1 MFLLLLSAIFA
12 VCLSQIYTCAHCIRS
27 TAGCLLSELAAYHC
41 CCWYNPPMIPQHPN
55 ETLGQRIARLRARR
69 SWTQERLAEQLA
81 ASRVAVSHFEMGLAL
96 PSERTIVLLAGLF
109 KLEPHELIAGTGYP
123 VAKAERLPSVACR
136 YTEVEFQLALL
147 QRDLEWASRLDAA
160 TEKDIAEM
168 WRVKLKVLA
177 EEAYDEDERMLLSR
191 AEESIRRM
199 EK

>member
-1 MFLLLLSAIFA
+1 
-12 VCLSQIYTCAHCIRS
+12 
-27 TAGCLLSELAAYHC
+27 
-41 CCWYNPPMIPQHPN
+41 MIPQHPD

-123 VAKAERLPSVACR
+123 AAKAERLPSVACR

-147 QRDLEWASRLDAA
+147 QRDLEWAGRLDAA
-160 TEKDIAEM
+160 AQKDIAEA
-168 WRVKLKVLA
+168 WHLKLETLA
-177 EEAYDEDERMLLSR
+177 EEAFDEGDRTLLCR
-191 AEESIRRM
+191 AKEWIRRM
-199 EK
+199 DK

>member
-1 MFLLLLSAIFA
+1 
-12 VCLSQIYTCAHCIRS
+12 
-27 TAGCLLSELAAYHC
+27 
-41 CCWYNPPMIPQHPN
+41 MIPQHPD

-123 VAKAERLPSVACR
+123 AAKAERLPSVACR
-136 YTEVEFQLALL
+136 YTEVELQLALL
-147 QRDLEWASRLDAA
+147 QRDLEWAGRLDAA
-160 TEKDIAEM
+160 AQKDIAEA
-168 WRVKLKVLA
+168 WRLKLETLA
-177 EEAYDEDERMLLSR
+177 EESYDEDERTLLSR
-191 AEESIRRM
+191 AEEWIQRM

>member
-1 MFLLLLSAIFA
+1 
-12 VCLSQIYTCAHCIRS
+12 
-27 TAGCLLSELAAYHC
+27 
-41 CCWYNPPMIPQHPN
+41 MIPQYPD

-123 VAKAERLPSVACR
+123 AAKAERLPSVACR
-136 YTEVEFQLALL
+136 YTEIELQLALL
-147 QRDLEWASRLDAA
+147 QRDLEWAGRLDTAA
-160 TEKDIAEM
+160 QKDIAEA
-168 WRVKLKVLA
+168 WRLKLETLA
-177 EEAYDEDERMLLSR
+177 EEAYDEGERTLLSR
-191 AEESIRRM
+191 AEEWIRRM